1 MITHL
6 INQSK
11 KEIAEQQTLLG
22 KIFMSFVLAYAGF
35 LLCLAVFGISF
46 MVYGLVS
53 GEVDTTNLT
62 WGLIDTLG

>member
-11 KEIAEQQTLLG
+11 KEIAEKQTLLG

-35 LLCLAVFGISF
+35 LLLLAVFGIGF

>member
-11 KEIAEQQTLLG
+11 KEIAEKQTLLG

-35 LLCLAVFGISF
+35 LLLLAVFGICF
-46 MVYGLVS
+46 MIYGLVS

>member
-1 MITHL
+1 
-6 INQSK
+6 
-11 KEIAEQQTLLG
+11 
-22 KIFMSFVLAYAGF
+22 MSFVLAYAGF
-35 LLCLAVFGISF
+35 LLFLAVFGIGF

>member
-11 KEIAEQQTLLG
+11 KEIAEKQTLLG

-35 LLCLAVFGISF
+35 LLFLAVFGICF
-46 MVYGLVS
+46 MIYALVS
-53 GEVDTTNLT
+53 GEVDTNNIT

>member
-11 KEIAEQQTLLG
+11 KEIAVKQTLLG

-35 LLCLAVFGISF
+35 LLLLAVFGIGF
-46 MVYGLVS
+46 MIYGLVS